1 MKTGGIA
8 TATDFKAFIDA
19 VTSGSSLRKFK
30 DTEGNVILLND
41 IDMKDITLTSG
52 AGSNVTSN
60 TTNANTKVVY
70 TISFDRI
77 QKEYTDKV
85 KEGVET
91 GTFSVYL
98 KAEVDRL
105 ISYESSFDGIIAEYK
120 GKKYLFICLRLIRK
134 RPRRIRIIFWGA
146 VMAWKQANT
155 NKLLTFQG
163 YPENLIG
170 QSVLSE
176 CRHIILATD
185 DVDAVEELSVVARKA
200 MLSAGTPTDRFVVAV
215 STISMDAADTKTGFY
230 EKARAIKEA
239 AYWITEPS
247 ADYTRAGIAI
257 YNIQNDYYNAD
268 AIYPC
273 VKEAINIM
281 NPSPR
286 K

>member
-1 MKTGGIA
+1 MA
-8 TATDFKAFIDA
+8 T
-19 VTSGSSLRKFK
+19 VRRK
-30 DTEGNVILLND
+30 G
-41 IDMKDITLTSG
+41 
-52 AGSNVTSN
+52 
-60 TTNANTKVVY
+60 TKVVY

-120 GKKYLFICLRLIRK
+120 GKNPIYMSAADKEEAK
-134 RPRRIRIIFWGA
+134 ANQDIFWGA